1 MRKINTIQKRENL
14 NQIYSLDDMPG
25 RAPAVYMV
33 SRGDKIIQDIR
44 FQKGPR
50 DEEDSKSGVIATDL
64 LEIAR
69 DQLLQLQREGLACK
83 ENNEALR
90 HIEESLMWLNR
101 RVEDRIERGVL
112 GSNKE

>member
-14 NQIYSLDDMPG
+14 NQLHSLDDMPG
-25 RAPAVYMV
+25 RAPAVYTV

-50 DEEDSKSGVIATDL
+50 GEEGSKAGVLSTDL

-69 DQLLQLQREGLACK
+69 DQLMQFQKEGLACK

-90 HIEESLMWLNR
+90 HIEESLMWLNK
-101 RVEDRIERGVL
+101 RVEDRIEREVL
-112 GSNKE
+112 GSAKE